1 MSVIKAKNCFVRDAN
16 RGSCVQ
22 VSSDSFWEVIKIQC
36 CHKLINFM
44 CMHVDVIA
52 VRNRYLRALSIKS
65 PTKSTAINYL
75 DYLK

>member
-1 MSVIKAKNCFVRDAN
+1 
-16 RGSCVQ
+16 
-22 VSSDSFWEVIKIQC
+22 
-36 CHKLINFM
+36 M